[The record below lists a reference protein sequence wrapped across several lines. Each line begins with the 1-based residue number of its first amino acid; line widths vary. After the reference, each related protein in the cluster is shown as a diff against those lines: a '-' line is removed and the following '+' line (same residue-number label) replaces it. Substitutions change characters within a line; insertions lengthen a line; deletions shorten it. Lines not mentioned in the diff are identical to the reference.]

1 MLLDGAQNH
10 ARLFGEEFEG
20 AVDGEIVSWAVH
32 EWVVG
37 EGRGALKAL
46 LVDFEAEKLEHL
58 SHGGSGVHAQAL
70 EEKNLQRND
79 LRELKVCGDVLQPA
93 AAHALGPG
101 LEAALLA
108 RAQPTDQRHVPAP
121 APTPSLRV
129 EPPLELGPKRA
140 DWVSHEEHD
149 SGGPVVVHVL
159 RRERV
164 RLPRQHLMRPHAL
177 PRQHRHERD
186 VVVDRPREVPGSIL
200 QQQPTPRVAAS
211 RETRKHGAR
220 RVLLVHLLLPLFLL
234 SLALHRPTTTTA
246 ILQNRPLLPLEPRLP
261 LG

>member
-37 EGRGALKAL
+37 EGRGALQAL

-140 DWVSHEEHD
+140 DNARQLNMGGEKWGVGQGGEEKETGNKKRT
-149 SGGPVVVHVL
+149 GGGIERNKRRL
-159 RRERV
+159 RMG
-164 RLPRQHLMRPHAL
+164 L
-177 PRQHRHERD
+177 D
-186 VVVDRPREVPGSIL
+186 
-200 QQQPTPRVAAS
+200 
-211 RETRKHGAR
+211 
-220 RVLLVHLLLPLFLL
+220 
-234 SLALHRPTTTTA
+234 
-246 ILQNRPLLPLEPRLP
+246 
-261 LG
+261 